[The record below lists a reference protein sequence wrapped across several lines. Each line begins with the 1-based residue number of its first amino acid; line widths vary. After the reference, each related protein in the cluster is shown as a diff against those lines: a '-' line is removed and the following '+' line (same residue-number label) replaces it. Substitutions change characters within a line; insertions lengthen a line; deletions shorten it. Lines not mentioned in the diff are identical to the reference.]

1 MPLVTDAMLEEV
13 ARRFSLLGDPM
24 RLRLVR
30 ALHENGPTS
39 VQDLAD
45 IAGSTTSNASQHLNR
60 LLLGGIVG
68 RRRQGKS
75 VIYSID
81 DPSIDALCSIVCDS
95 IQDRARKLSA

>member
-1 MPLVTDAMLEEV
+1 MPLITDVMLEEV

-30 ALHENGPTS
+30 ALHENGETS

-45 IAGSTTSNASQHLNR
+45 VSGSTMSNVSQHLNR
-60 LLLGGIVG
+60 LRLGGIVG

-75 VIYSID
+75 VFYSID
-81 DPSIDALCSIVCDS
+81 DPSIDVLWSIVCSS